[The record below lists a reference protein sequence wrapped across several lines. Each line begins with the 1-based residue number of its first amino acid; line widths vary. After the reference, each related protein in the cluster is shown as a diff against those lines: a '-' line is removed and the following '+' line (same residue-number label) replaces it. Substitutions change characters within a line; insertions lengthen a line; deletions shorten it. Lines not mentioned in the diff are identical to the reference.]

1 MPRSRRPS
9 ASATRSTAANVLSSI
24 SATRSRTLSRPPPAT
39 RFHTDRAVALG
50 LLAALRLS
58 GLPDD
63 AQLVE
68 GLLRPQPV
76 RVDREAAWAA
86 LSRDKKADG
95 GSPRLVLAEAPGRL
109 LVGVELDVREI
120 RAALDS
126 LIA

>member
-24 SATRSRTLSRPPPAT
+24 SATRSRTRSRPPPGYSLP
-39 RFHTDRAVALG
+39 HGRAVALG

-58 GLPDD
+58 GL
-63 AQLVE
+63 A
-68 GLLRPQPV
+68 GRRAARWRGSSATQPV

-95 GSPRLVLAEAPGRL
+95 GSPRLVLLEAPGRP
-109 LVGVELDVREI
+109 LVGVEL
-120 RAALDS
+120 ACP
-126 LIA
+126 